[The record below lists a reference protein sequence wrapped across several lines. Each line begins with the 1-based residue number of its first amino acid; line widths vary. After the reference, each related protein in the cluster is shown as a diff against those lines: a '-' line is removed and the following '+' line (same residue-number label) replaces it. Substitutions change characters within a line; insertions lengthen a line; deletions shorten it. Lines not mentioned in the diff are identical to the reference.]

1 MQFGQSTEARH
12 TKQMPSFQGFF
23 RHTSGAREGATV
35 ADLVYMG
42 RSDDNNS
49 LIFLDD
55 DGNEFTVAID
65 DHLVRDVSTPRQVEV
80 ASSLSTSAL
89 SPREIQIRVRR
100 GESIEAIAA
109 DAGESVTKVERF
121 AGPVLAERHHMATKA
136 RETFVRRPH
145 GDVILQDIAL
155 PQLVSRGIDTLEA
168 QWDSYRRE
176 DGRWNVTLT
185 WPSGSGS
192 GTAMWIFD
200 PMSQTIIAGDD
211 EARWIFDEASAAQA
225 SEDQTETRPRLVGL
239 PAPTAEYDDVV
250 DENPTPVHDLE
261 APSWA
266 GPGQPTMP
274 VPVIAPVANDNEPS
288 WDDILFG
295 TRPTDN

>member
-1 MQFGQSTEARH
+1 M
-12 TKQMPSFQGFF
+12 
-23 RHTSGAREGATV
+23 

-55 DGNEFTVAID
+55 DGNEYTVAID
-65 DHLVRDVSTPRQVEV
+65 DHLVRDLTAPRPTEQVVTV
-80 ASSLSTSAL
+80 AASAL

-109 DAGESVTKVERF
+109 DAGESIAKVERF

-136 RETFVRRPH
+136 RETFVRRSH
-145 GDVILQDIAL
+145 GDVILQEIAI
-155 PQLVSRGIDTLEA
+155 PQLVTRGIDTLSA

-192 GTAMWIFD
+192 GTATWIFD
-200 PMSQTIIAGDD
+200 PMSQTIVAGDD
-211 EARWIFDEASAAQA
+211 EARWIFDEAAAGQA
-225 SEDQTETRPRLVGL
+225 TQEPADIRPRLVGL
-239 PAPTAEYDDVV
+239 PAPTQDYEDVV
-250 DENPTPVHDLE
+250 EDNPTPVEDLE
-261 APSWA
+261 APAWA

-274 VPVIAPVANDNEPS
+274 VPVIAPVSTDNEPS

-295 TRPTDN
+295 SRPTDN

>member
-1 MQFGQSTEARH
+1 M
-12 TKQMPSFQGFF
+12 
-23 RHTSGAREGATV
+23 

-55 DGNEFTVAID
+55 DGNEYTVAID
-65 DHLVRDVSTPRQVEV
+65 DHLVRDLTAPRPSEQVV
-80 ASSLSTSAL
+80 LASSSAL

-109 DAGESVTKVERF
+109 EAGESVAKVERF

-136 RETFVRRPH
+136 RETFVRRSH
-145 GDVILQDIAL
+145 GDVILQEIVI
-155 PQLVSRGIDTLEA
+155 PQLVTRGIDTLSAE
-168 QWDSYRRE
+168 WDSYRRE

-192 GTAMWIFD
+192 GTAVWIFD
-200 PMSQTIIAGDD
+200 PMSQTIVAGDD
-211 EARWIFDEASAAQA
+211 EARWIFDEAAAGQA
-225 SEDQTETRPRLVGL
+225 TEEPVDVRPRLVGL
-239 PAPTAEYDDVV
+239 PAPTQDYEDVV
-250 DENPTPVHDLE
+250 EENPTPVEDLE

-274 VPVIAPVANDNEPS
+274 VPVIAPVSNDNEPS

-295 TRPTDN
+295 SRPTDN

>member
-1 MQFGQSTEARH
+1 M
-12 TKQMPSFQGFF
+12 
-23 RHTSGAREGATV
+23 

-65 DHLVRDVSTPRQVEV
+65 DHLLRDLTAPRPTAESASLS
-80 ASSLSTSAL
+80 ASSLT
-89 SPREIQIRVRR
+89 PREIQIRVRR

-109 DAGESVTKVERF
+109 DAGEPVSKVERF

-145 GDVILQDIAL
+145 GDVILQEIAL

-168 QWDSYRRE
+168 KWDSYRRD

-192 GTAMWIFD
+192 GIAVWIFD

-211 EARWIFDEASAAQA
+211 EARWIFDEASSAKA
-225 SEDQTETRPRLVGL
+225 SEVDVEVRPRLVGL
-239 PAPTAEYDDVV
+239 PSPTDDYDDLV
-250 DENPTPVHDLE
+250 ESHPTPIEDLE
-261 APSWA
+261 APAWA

-274 VPVIAPVANDNEPS
+274 VPVIAPVSNDAEPS

-295 TRPTDN
+295 SRPTDN

>member
-1 MQFGQSTEARH
+1 M
-12 TKQMPSFQGFF
+12 
-23 RHTSGAREGATV
+23 

-55 DGNEFTVAID
+55 DGNEYSVAID
-65 DHLVRDVSTPRQVEV
+65 DHLVRDVSAPRHTEQAPSLS
-80 ASSLSTSAL
+80 ASSL

-109 DAGESVTKVERF
+109 DAGEPVSKVERF
-121 AGPVLAERHHMATKA
+121 AGPVLAERHHIAMKA
-136 RETFVRRPH
+136 RDTFVRRAH

-168 QWDSYRRE
+168 VWDSYRRE

-192 GTAMWIFD
+192 GTATWIFD
-200 PMSQTIIAGDD
+200 QMSQTIVAGDD
-211 EARWIFDEASAAQA
+211 EARWIFDEASSSNNQEVEA
-225 SEDQTETRPRLVGL
+225 EVRPRLVGL
-239 PAPTAEYDDVV
+239 PTPTQDYDDVI
-250 DENPTPVHDLE
+250 DENPTPVEDLE

-266 GPGQPTMP
+266 GPGQPTLP
-274 VPVIAPVANDNEPS
+274 VPVIAPVTNDSEPS

-295 TRPTDN
+295 SRPTDN